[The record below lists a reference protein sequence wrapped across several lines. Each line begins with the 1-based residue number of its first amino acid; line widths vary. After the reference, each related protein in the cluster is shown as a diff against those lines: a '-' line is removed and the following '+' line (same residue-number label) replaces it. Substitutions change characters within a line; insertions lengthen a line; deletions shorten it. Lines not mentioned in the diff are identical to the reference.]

1 MNKISFDVRGD
12 VCYYNVHD
20 NNVNKLFLFNGLSN
34 RFGSPY
40 RILLDAA
47 SAQPRNKADY
57 FQLGSENASYHITTD
72 DTAHLL
78 TKRTSDETDS
88 SMIMAETRFPST
100 KGYFITNWYCVC

>member
-1 MNKISFDVRGD
+1 MLTAYRVSLHQLLQQQRRLIGMNKISFDVRGD

-57 FQLGSENASYHITTD
+57 FQLGSKNASYHITT
-72 DTAHLL
+72 TNNAH
-78 TKRTSDETDS
+78 
-88 SMIMAETRFPST
+88 
-100 KGYFITNWYCVC
+100 